1 MTGMRVNK
9 YFPFAFVYFFINGV
23 ALPFGLTYTSLLAP
37 FFYIWI
43 IRTRKREVLLPFIAV
58 LVPFMV
64 MHLLVVRAELNSY
77 LVSLLN
83 LVLVYIFCQTA
94 YSFLLVCQD
103 VEKIFRWILFINFV
117 LCIVAIPFYFTEYFS
132 LFWDEQVLTE
142 GVGRLRRLRLFTYEP
157 SYYSF
162 LFTPFF
168 FFFLLQYFFR
178 QNTIPAALLLPMIML
193 PYLLSFSI
201 GVMGAMFLALFFT
214 WILYF
219 KQLITKKRIINT
231 IITGGVTLAS
241 VLVVLLVFFRSN
253 PLFTRIANIFN
264 WRDTS
269 GRGRTADAFI
279 LARKILYQG
288 NEFWGI
294 GLGQIKTVGDSIIR
308 DYYLYNIDIV
318 ATIPNAAAETLAI
331 FGWVGFIVRIALELF
346 LFFYTRVWTNYYRL
360 LLFFF
365 VFIYQFTGSFITN
378 AAEYMIWILAF
389 TNIFSQF
396 NVAGGGDP
404 AIKLKQVRD

>member
-1 MTGMRVNK
+1 MRVNK

-219 KQLITKKRIINT
+219 KQLITKKRIIST

-378 AAEYMIWILAF
+378 AAEYIIWILAF

-396 NVAGGGDP
+396 NVASGSDP
-404 AIKLKQVRD
+404 AIRLKQVRG